1 MAGEP
6 YRVDPDD
13 PRAPPQE
20 VWDRLTPEERAR
32 VIASL
37 PSEFPLSEATPPEGD
52 PHFEAKARTREVLG
66 SYFSRIGRKVYL
78 ACELPIYYPGEPMFA
93 PDVMA
98 VVEVETH
105 SRMRWLVSDEGKG
118 IDLALEIHVSGNWR
132 KDVERNVERY
142 ARLGIREYFV
152 FDRKHLRLLGWRLE
166 ESRNSYQPV
175 LPQHGFYP
183 SQVLGLE
190 LQLDGERLRFYHGG
204 AVLQEADEMIA
215 TLERMVEGV
224 EQRREEL
231 EQRLSEEMRLREEET
246 RRREEEARLRE
257 EETRRREEET
267 RRREEAEHRLA
278 QALSELERL
287 RGGRG

>member
-1 MAGEP
+1 MPGEP

-20 VWDRLTPEERAR
+20 VWDRLTLEERAR
-32 VIASL
+32 VIESL
-37 PSEFPLSEATPPEGD
+37 PSEFPVSEASPPEGD
-52 PHFEAKARTREVLG
+52 PHFEAKVRTREVLG

-118 IDLALEIHVSGNWR
+118 IDLALEIHVRGDRR

-152 FDRKHLRLLGWRLE
+152 FDRKHLRLMGWRLDE
-166 ESRNSYQPV
+166 GRGSYRPV

-215 TLERMVEGV
+215 TLERMVEGA
-224 EQRREEL
+224 
-231 EQRLSEEMRLREEET
+231 EQRLAEET
-246 RRREEEARLRE
+246 RLREEEARLRE
-257 EETRRREEET
+257 E
-267 RRREEAEHRLA
+267 AERRLA
-278 QALSELERL
+278 DALSELERL
-287 RGGRG
+287 RGGQS

>member
-1 MAGEP
+1 MPADP
-6 YRVDPDD
+6 YRVNPDD

-20 VWDRLTPEERAR
+20 VWERLTPEERAR

-37 PSEFPLSEATPPEGD
+37 PSEYPPSTATPPEGD
-52 PHFEAKARTREVLG
+52 THFQAKARAREVLG

-78 ACELPIYYPGEPMFA
+78 ACELPIYYPDEPMFA
-93 PDVMA
+93 PDVIA

-105 SRMRWLVSDEGKG
+105 SRMRWMVSEERKG
-118 IDLALEIHVSGNWR
+118 IDLALEIHVAGDWR

-152 FDRKHLRLLGWRLE
+152 FDRRRLRLMGWRLE
-166 ESRNSYQPV
+166 EGRPSYRPL

-190 LQLDGERLRFYHGG
+190 LQIEGERLRFYHGG

-231 EQRLSEEMRLREEET
+231 EQQLA
-246 RRREEEARLRE
+246 EEARLRAE
-257 EETRRREEET
+257 EA
-267 RRREEAEHRLA
+267 RRREEAERRLA
-278 QALSELERL
+278 EALAELERL
-287 RGGRG
+287 RGGQS